1 MEPDAIKNDP
11 ISCPSG
17 NCNSGNDVITPSP
30 GSQSFQG
37 GLVTATAPTG
47 GGVWFDQDPTFGGV
61 GVGLLS
67 QGSDADQIGPGE
79 LTNAALHYAAELL
92 RATATQS
99 AAEKT
104 EQAIV
109 VPPVLAFPK
118 SRREKNAR
126 QAVLSSRDVP
136 PSKAVEDLH
145 AACKRLTT
153 AEPHHKKKD
162 QPPESA
168 IAMRILELHDRFG
181 GLIK

>member
-1 MEPDAIKNDP
+1 MHCTCPLLGVKEGPLCQARRGLTADGVVVALISSFAAGQVSRHCCHPDEASRP
-11 ISCPSG
+11 MYSG
-17 NCNSGNDVITPSP
+17 DC
-30 GSQSFQG
+30 
-37 GLVTATAPTG
+37 
-47 GGVWFDQDPTFGGV
+47 
-61 GVGLLS
+61 
-67 QGSDADQIGPGE
+67 E
-79 LTNAALHYAAELL
+79 CHEREHAAELL

-118 SRREKNAR
+118 SCREKNAR
-126 QAVLSSRDVP
+126 QAVFSSRDVP

-162 QPPESA
+162 PPPESA

>member
-1 MEPDAIKNDP
+1 MSKTKPAADALYAELCSAIADLAKSVD
-11 ISCPSG
+11 IAVTQMKLRAQC
-17 NCNSGNDVITPSP
+17 
-30 GSQSFQG
+30 
-37 GLVTATAPTG
+37 TATIA
-47 GGVWFDQDPTFGGV
+47 
-61 GVGLLS
+61 
-67 QGSDADQIGPGE
+67 
-79 LTNAALHYAAELL
+79 NATKVEHAAELL

-104 EQAIV
+104 ERAII

-118 SRREKNAR
+118 SCREKNGR

-153 AEPHHKKKD
+153 AEPHHKKED